1 MTVPEFEGAA
11 SSSRHSGEAV
21 RTDQAGRGC
30 GRSAP
35 LDLAEANAVAA
46 MLRAFATPG
55 RLLILS
61 RLRQSPASISELTET
76 VGMSYSSVTAWVRS
90 LRHLGLIDRQR
101 EGRNVV
107 YAIYDPHV
115 VELLDEAV
123 YQADHFRHFDDD
135 PGFEGD

>member
-1 MTVPEFEGAA
+1 MGQA
-11 SSSRHSGEAV
+11 RRGGN
-21 RTDQAGRGC
+21 RT
-30 GRSAP
+30 AP

-61 RLRQSPASISELTET
+61 RLRQNPASISELVET

-101 EGRNVV
+101 QGRNVV
-107 YAIYDPHV
+107 YAIYDSHV

-123 YQADHFRHFDDD
+123 YQADHFRHFEDE
-135 PGFEGD
+135 PGSEVD

>member
-1 MTVPEFEGAA
+1 MTHPEFAEAGTT
-11 SSSRHSGEAV
+11 SRGPRPGRAGS
-21 RTDQAGRGC
+21 RT
-30 GRSAP
+30 AP

-61 RLRQSPASISELTET
+61 RLRQSPASISELVET

-101 EGRNVV
+101 QGRNVV

-123 YQADHFRHFDDD
+123 YQADHFRRFEDE
-135 PGFEGD
+135 PGPEVD